1 MNPKTTPDPFSNF
14 YLKEH
19 AMYHTFRE
27 KLREDIDQKVKDLE
41 AEGNYIE
48 ADRVKEEGYK
58 IIEQRMIDEM
68 YMNEDMTNW
77 NQMFDKTI
85 KVETDIESL
94 MKGTEG
100 QSKIKIDMEPHL
112 FLEYKRR
119 ESEAT
124 LIKAAIL

>member
-1 MNPKTTPDPFSNF
+1 MNPKTSPDPFSNF

-27 KLREDIDQKVKDLE
+27 QVRGDIDQKVKDLE
-41 AEGNYIE
+41 AVGNFIE

-85 KVETDIESL
+85 KIETDLESL
-94 MKGTEG
+94 MKGVEG
-100 QSKIKIDMEPHL
+100 QVSKKIEMEPEL
-112 FLEYKRR
+112 FLNFKR
-119 ESEAT
+119 
-124 LIKAAIL
+124 